1 MNHSILTRFVKASKS
16 LPSKTTSAILRPFF
30 QLMNLNRLLHK
41 SAIAEKKGDIRSF
54 LTFLFAMEFLGML
67 GSSSEEEKVTVDEPK
82 TKKRRTLTTDP
93 ESGTSPRADRFRPS
107 TAQLPTPL
115 QPQLKHRK
123 TDSQSHQR
131 VGVKLHS
138 LQTAQ
143 MCTKSGKWMMIVCA
157 VYRISVQFLSFFVR
171 QV

>member
-82 TKKRRTLTTDP
+82 TKKRRTLTMDP
-93 ESGTSPRADRFRPS
+93 ESGTSPRADRAAASPRHVPAVNSSTSNATPTATQTPQNGFPIPS
-107 TAQLPTPL
+107 TSRGEIAFT
-115 QPQLKHRK
+115 
-123 TDSQSHQR
+123 SN
-131 VGVKLHS
+131 G
-138 LQTAQ
+138 AN
-143 MCTKSGKWMMIVCA
+143 
-157 VYRISVQFLSFFVR
+157 VYKIG
-171 QV
+171 